1 MRSLLIAAVAVLG
14 AGRFVAPHAGADDPK
29 PGEIAVKLA
38 DFKFKNPEGGEGGD
52 GMGYNDGDSKIFFYA
67 AGTATQEIK
76 VPADGDY
83 VLTVEA
89 SCDEAQN
96 EKAKMSVKI
105 GDKVVEKEFLLKDT
119 TPKEYTFKVTLKK
132 GEPKLEL
139 GFTND
144 VFKEG
149 EYDRNM
155 YIHAVKLEKA
165 KAKK

>member
-14 AGRFVAPHAGADDPK
+14 AGRFVAFADDPK
-29 PGEIAVKLA
+29 PGEIKISLA
-38 DFKFKNPEGGEGGD
+38 DFKFKNEGGGEGGE

-83 VLTVEA
+83 TLTVEA

-96 EKAKMSVKI
+96 EKAKMSVKV
-105 GDKVVEKEFLLKDT
+105 GDKVVEKEFLLKET

-132 GEPKLEL
+132 GSPKLEL

-144 VFKEG
+144 AFKEG
-149 EYDRNM
+149 EYDRNL
-155 YIHAVKLEKA
+155 YIHAVKLEP
-165 KAKK
+165 AKKK